1 MSTGSTSTGSTSTAA
16 TSTGVRAARAVLIAV
31 GVVLTGVGAAVFV
44 AGVPVRQWL
53 GVLLWLAGAVVLHD
67 AVFAPLVLLGTRL
80 LRRAGGRL
88 SWAGVAAVQVALVV
102 GGALTL
108 IAFPGIR
115 SQQLGARNP
124 SVLVFPYGLHLA
136 LAWAAIGV
144 VTAVVVVALG
154 LRRARRG

>member
-1 MSTGSTSTGSTSTAA
+1 VSTGAGETGTGVPRAGA
-16 TSTGVRAARAVLIAV
+16 TSTGVRIARVVLIAV
-31 GVVLTGVGAAVFV
+31 GVVLTGVAAAVFA

-88 SWAGVAAVQVALVV
+88 SWAGVAIVQVALVV

-108 IAFPGIR
+108 VAFPGIR

-154 LRRARRG
+154 LRRRG